1 MKYHFLKCC
10 ISIEYELRLKQ
21 TDSEENNEK
30 SRHELSIRK
39 FTETLIRFVMQGI
52 EFKITQSGLAKLTR
66 CENIGM
72 FETGTI
78 EKSSYASHIKDK
90 LFSSRSSSSA

>member
-1 MKYHFLKCC
+1 
-10 ISIEYELRLKQ
+10 
-21 TDSEENNEK
+21 
-30 SRHELSIRK
+30 
-39 FTETLIRFVMQGI
+39 MQGI